1 MKEKKSILTFAMIK
15 ETKGKMS
22 PWFVITI
29 PIRTH
34 THQQTYI
41 YSEIYFF
48 IDNEDQQKNSL
59 KFS

>member
-1 MKEKKSILTFAMIK
+1 MIK